1 MRIKQQKIRRWLLR
15 GLLVLILLFFLLPLL
30 TRLVPSGMDAAATAQ
45 FFKDQH
51 IPFKDTT
58 IVKNGQVV
66 RWISAG
72 DATKPMVLFIHG
84 SPGSWDAFKA
94 YLSDSGLLQ
103 KAYLVA
109 LDRPGYGGSGTIG
122 LSTLQAQAEAVAS
135 GFIFNKDTQKIT
147 VVAHS
152 YGGPIAVKLA
162 LLFPNQIK
170 QLILIAPAIAPEVEE
185 GIGFKRKAQSMT
197 EWTWWSWT
205 LGSDMLNSAKEMQ
218 PLPNEVRQIEKDFLK
233 LRLPITEIHGTDDP
247 LAPYA
252 NQAYVMHAMKNA
264 AVDTIVLSG
273 KNHFIPFTMPNKMIA
288 IIISK
293 IN

>member
-1 MRIKQQKIRRWLLR
+1 MRINKQKLFKWIRRSFV
-15 GLLVLILLFFLLPLL
+15 VLILLFFLLPLL
-30 TRLVPSGMDAAATAQ
+30 TRLVPSGMDVAATAQ

-58 IVKNGQVV
+58 IVNNGQAVCWV
-66 RWISAG
+66 SAG
-72 DATKPMVLFIHG
+72 DATKPMILFIHG

-109 LDRPGYGGSGTIG
+109 LDRPGYGGSGSIG

-170 QLILIAPAIAPEVEE
+170 QLILIAPTIAPEVEE

-205 LGSDMLNSAKEMQ
+205 LDSDMLNSAKEMQ
-218 PLPNEVRQIEKDFLK
+218 PLPNEVRQMQKDFLK
-233 LRLPITEIHGTDDP
+233 LRLPITEIHGTEDP

-252 NQAYVMHAMKNA
+252 NQAYVMHEMKNA
-264 AVDTIVLSG
+264 QVDTFMLSG
-273 KNHFIPFTMPNKMIA
+273 KNHFIPFTMPNQMIA
-288 IIISK
+288 IITSK
-293 IN
+293 LK

>member
-1 MRIKQQKIRRWLLR
+1 VRWGLR
-15 GLLVLILLFFLLPLL
+15 SLVVLILLFFLLPLL
-30 TRLVPSGMDAAATAQ
+30 TRLVPSGMDKEKTSQ
-45 FFKDQH
+45 FFKEHQ
-51 IPFKDTT
+51 ISFKDTIIT
-58 IVKNGQVV
+58 YNGQMV
-66 RWISAG
+66 RWIAAG

-84 SPGSWDAFKA
+84 SPGSWDAFKD
-94 YLSDSGLLQ
+94 YLSDSALLQ

-109 LDRPGYGGSGTIG
+109 LDRPGYGGSGSIG

-170 QLILIAPAIAPEVEE
+170 QLILIAPTIAPEVEE

-197 EWTWWSWT
+197 EWKWWSWT
-205 LGSDMLNSAKEMQ
+205 LGSDMMNSAKEME
-218 PLPNEVRQIEKDFLK
+218 PLPNEVREMQKDFLK
-233 LRLPITEIHGTDDP
+233 LNLPITEIHGTDDP

-252 NQAYVMHAMKNA
+252 NQAYVMHEMKNA
-264 AVDTIVLSG
+264 QVDTFMLSG
-273 KNHFIPFTMPNKMIA
+273 KNHFIPFTMPDKMIE
-288 IIISK
+288 IILSK
-293 IN
+293 LQ

>member
-1 MRIKQQKIRRWLLR
+1 MRIKKQKLWRWFLI
-15 GLLVLILLFFLLPLL
+15 GLVVLILLFFLLPLL
-30 TRLVPSGMDAAATAQ
+30 TRLMPSGMNAEKTAQ
-45 FFKDQH
+45 FFKAQH

-58 IVKNGQVV
+58 IVKNGQKV
-66 RWISAG
+66 RWIAAG
-72 DATKPMVLFIHG
+72 DASKPMILFIHG

-109 LDRPGYGGSGTIG
+109 LDRPGYGGSGRIG

-135 GFIFNKDTQKIT
+135 GFIFNEDTQRIT

-170 QLILIAPAIAPEVEE
+170 QLILIAPTVAPEVEE

-197 EWTWWSWT
+197 EWKWWSWT
-205 LGSDMLNSAKEMQ
+205 LGSDMMNSAKEMQ
-218 PLPNEVRQIEKDFLK
+218 PLPNEVRQMQKDFSK
-233 LRLPITEIHGTDDP
+233 LNLPITEIHGTEDA
-247 LAPYA
+247 LAPFA
-252 NQAYVMHAMKNA
+252 NQAYVMHEMKNA
-264 AVDTIVLSG
+264 QVDTLMLRG
-273 KNHFIPFTMPNKMIA
+273 KNHFIPFTMPDQMIE
-288 IIISK
+288 IITSK
-293 IN
+293 L